1 LLNEDTADDK
11 GGKMQAGADSGFMKA
26 LFGALYT
33 LAKEK
38 VTDSPQVAMVNVI
51 VDFILI
57 LVIFLHLEYPWAVD
71 PDNTAY
77 SVFFWLEIQRPLAA
91 KGLAFYEVIFYILCG
106 MLYLSVGICV
116 WVAWCFKNDSFPFLW
131 PIKFVRIVASIF
143 FGTFYI
149 ASINI
154 FFTMAE
160 CVPPYSSESEE
171 SHRRL
176 MGGAS
181 PTGTSTYANGTT
193 TEYVAHVTTAPL
205 VHHIWHTSCFTM
217 PLMIHVII
225 ALVSS
230 AVFACVALLLVMAD
244 HELKPLSTSLLA
256 APHSMTELK
265 SICVK
270 TIISAVDVLMTPW
283 IKAQAV
289 IFLIVTVLNVWW
301 HTAELPYYTA
311 WMNCLRVALYSI
323 HAWVCICL
331 VALVFSV
338 DASRDMTATTNG
350 AVYWTYNNG
359 TYAQAHTI
367 TYTMF
372 YGIAPAFLLG
382 GMVAFV
388 RLGYFFRVA
397 LRFAR
402 WNTDTKSRSIF
413 KFASETDVEVAS
425 RVMRVWDEDNI
436 PDPAALDLG
445 ELVIKGGLQQ
455 FPISPFMR
463 IVYANFL
470 IVCREQMQSGWA
482 QLELARKMH
491 PNLSYRFSIF
501 TWEQEHKQ
509 KAATSSTGNNAATD
523 LVSYVEFQKN
533 YKNLMM

>member
-1 LLNEDTADDK
+1 MNEESPDEK
-11 GGKMQAGADSGFMKA
+11 GSKLQAGADSGAMKA

-51 VDFILI
+51 VDFVLI

-71 PDNTAY
+71 ASNTVF

-91 KGLAFYEVIFYILCG
+91 RGLSFYQVIFYILCG

-116 WVAWCFKNDSFPFLW
+116 WVAWCFKNDSFPYLW

-154 FFTMAE
+154 FLTMAE
-160 CVPPYSSESEE
+160 CVPPAGVQSNITISE
-171 SHRRL
+171 
-176 MGGAS
+176 
-181 PTGTSTYANGTT
+181 GTT
-193 TEYVAHVTTAPL
+193 SDSAL
-205 VHHIWHTSCFTM
+205 VHHIWETSCFEM
-217 PLMIHVII
+217 PLLIHVII

-230 AVFACVALLLVMAD
+230 VVFACVALLLVMAD

-270 TIISAVDVLMTPW
+270 TIITGVDVLMTPW
-283 IKAQAV
+283 KQAQAI
-289 IFLIVTVLNVWW
+289 IFLIVTILNVWW
-301 HTAELPYYTA
+301 HTAELPYYTT
-311 WMNCLRVALYSI
+311 WMNCLRVALYSV
-323 HAWVCICL
+323 HAWICL
-331 VALVFSV
+331 CLVILVFTV
-338 DASRDMTATTNG
+338 DASRDETATTNG
-350 AVYWTYNNG
+350 SVYWTFADG
-359 TYAQAHTI
+359 SYARASTI

-372 YGIAPAFLLG
+372 YGIAPAFFLG
-382 GMVAFV
+382 GTVAFV
-388 RLGYFFRVA
+388 RLGYFFRIA

-402 WNTDTKSRSIF
+402 WNTDLKSRTIF
-413 KFASETDVEVAS
+413 KFVSETDVEVVS
-425 RVMRVWDEDNI
+425 RVMRVWDEDLI

-455 FPISPFMR
+455 FPNSPFMR

-491 PNLSYRFSIF
+491 PNLSYRFSLF

-509 KAATSSTGNNAATD
+509 KAATSSTGNNTATD

-533 YKNLMM
+533 YKSLMM